1 MKKKSEKRYWEK
13 FYQDKAGSLISPSNF
28 ASFVVSSY
36 LTNTDRV
43 LELGC
48 GSGRDTHY
56 IANYVNYIEAHDQ
69 SEQAIEHCKRAYNNI
84 PGISFK
90 SNNIRNLSEEDLQE
104 KNFNALY
111 TRFFLHSLTELEEEL
126 VHQLAKNIL
135 PKGSLIFHE
144 FRTINDPLF
153 EIATRIDDTETMTD
167 HYRRFIDLDKLK
179 EKMTTK
185 YDFQVL
191 HCKESSG
198 FSKTTIEDPVLARL
212 VLMV

>member
-1 MKKKSEKRYWEK
+1 MKKKTEKRYWEK
-13 FYQDKAGSLISPSNF
+13 FYQDKAGSLIKPSNF
-28 ASFVVSSY
+28 ASFIVSSY
-36 LTNTDRV
+36 LSNTDRV

-56 IANYVNYIEAHDQ
+56 IANYVNYIEAYDQ

-84 PGISFK
+84 STISFK
-90 SNNIRNLSEEDLQE
+90 SNNIRNLSEEELQE

-135 PKGSLIFHE
+135 PEGSLIFHE

-153 EIATRIDDTETMTD
+153 EIATRTDDTETMTD
-167 HYRRFIDLDKLK
+167 HYRRFIDLDKFK

-191 HCKESSG
+191 HCEESSG
-198 FSKTTIEDPVLARL
+198 FSKTEIEDPVLARL
-212 VLMV
+212 VLMT